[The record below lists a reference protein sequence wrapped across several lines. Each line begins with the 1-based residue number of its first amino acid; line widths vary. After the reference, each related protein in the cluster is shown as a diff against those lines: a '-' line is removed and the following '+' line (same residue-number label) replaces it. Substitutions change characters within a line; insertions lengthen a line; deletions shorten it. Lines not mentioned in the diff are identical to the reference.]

1 MIINPYN
8 VFEIKQ
14 ENIKEEKKDRLVENS
29 IDFLINNYKQLIDN
43 KKTGEIKRILE
54 KYFISQ
60 KIKLNNINADIVI
73 KEVTN
78 KLFGYDILQQYID
91 DKYTTDIRAVEY
103 DNIYV
108 KKFGKWEKSNISFA
122 SKEEFDDF
130 IRYSI
135 LKNGGNINYEKPIV
149 VVSDKINHLRIEAG
163 IDPVNVK
170 ASSIVIRI
178 HKDNN
183 TKTLESLFAKDY
195 MLNKEQYMFLE
206 NSVKQLKNILIVG
219 KGGSGKTTLLRA
231 LIEKLPKDIAI
242 CTNEETA
249 ELYINNRNIIQREV
263 LMRKTEE
270 QSIDLEKLTRHSLV
284 MSNDVII
291 IGELKGKEASMF
303 FDAISTGHVGYTT
316 IHADSVE
323 NSIDRLIVLIKKDIK
338 AQGYTDIFL
347 RRFIISSIDYIVYM
361 KEYKIEEIASLEY
374 DERENRIK
382 KNTIFINN
390 QINNGESNENNI

>member
-14 ENIKEEKKDRLVENS
+14 ETIKEDKKDKIVENS
-29 IDFLINNYKQLIDN
+29 INFLINNHKQLIDN
-43 KKTGEIKRILE
+43 KKNIDIKKVLE

-60 KIKLNNINADIVI
+60 KIKLSNVNADIVI
-73 KEVTN
+73 KEVIN
-78 KLFGYDILQQYID
+78 KLFGYGILQQYID
-91 DKYTTDIRAVEY
+91 DKYTTDIRAVSY

-108 KKFGKWEKSNISFA
+108 KKLGKWEKSNISFA
-122 SKEEFDDF
+122 SKEEFNDF

-135 LKNGGNINYEKPIV
+135 LKNGGNINYERPIV
-149 VVSDKINHLRIEAG
+149 VVSDKANHLRIEAG

-170 ASSIVIRI
+170 ASSIVVRI
-178 HKDNN
+178 HKDND

-195 MLNKEQYMFLE
+195 MLSKEQYMFLD

-231 LIEKLPKDIAI
+231 LIDKLPKDIAI

-249 ELYINNRNIIQREV
+249 ELYITNRNIIQREV

-347 RRFIISSIDYIVYM
+347 RRFIISSIDYVVYM

-382 KNTIFINN
+382 KNTIFENK
-390 QINNGESNENNI
+390 QINTGECNDNNI

>member
-1 MIINPYN
+1 MIIDPYN
-8 VFEIKQ
+8 VHETKQEEIK
-14 ENIKEEKKDRLVENS
+14 EKNKNNIIQNS
-29 IDFLINNYKQLIDN
+29 ISFLIANNK
-43 KKTGEIKRILE
+43 EIIESRKEDEIRNALE

-60 KIKLNNINADIVI
+60 GIKLNSINKESIV
-73 KEVTN
+73 KEISN
-78 KLFGYDILQQYID
+78 KLFGYGILQQYIE
-91 DKYTTDIRAVEY
+91 DKYTTDIRAVAY
-103 DNIYV
+103 NKIYV
-108 KKFGKWEKSNISFA
+108 KKLGKWEETNSCFETA
-122 SKEEFDDF
+122 DEFDEF
-130 IRYSI
+130 IRYAI

-149 VVSDKINHLRIEAG
+149 VVSDKISHLRIEAG

-178 HKDNN
+178 HKDNEV
-183 TKTLESLFAKDY
+183 KKLEALFVKDN
-195 MLNKEQYMFLE
+195 MLSKDEYVFLQDA
-206 NSVKQLKNILIVG
+206 VKNLKNILIVG

-231 LIEKLPKDIAI
+231 MIDKLPENIAI

-249 ELYINNRNIIQREV
+249 ELYIENKNIIQREV
-263 LMRKTEE
+263 LIRKTEE

-338 AQGYTDIFL
+338 AQGYTDTFL
-347 RRFIISSIDYIVYM
+347 RRFIISSIDYVVYM
-361 KEYKIEEIASLEY
+361 KDYKVQEIAELVY
-374 DERENRIK
+374 DEKENKILK
-382 KNTIFINN
+382 QTVCINA
-390 QINNGESNENNI
+390 

>member
-361 KEYKIEEIASLEY
+361 KENKREEIASLEY

>member
-14 ENIKEEKKDRLVENS
+14 ESIKEEKKDKLVESS

-43 KKTGEIKRILE
+43 RKDDEIKKVLE

-60 KIKLNNINADIVI
+60 KIKLSNINVDIVI

-78 KLFGYDILQQYID
+78 KLFGYGILQQYID
-91 DKYTTDIRAVEY
+91 DKYTTDIRAVAY

-108 KKFGKWEKSNISFA
+108 KKLGKWEKSNISFA
-122 SKEEFDDF
+122 NKEEFDDF

-149 VVSDKINHLRIEAG
+149 VVSDKTNHLRIEAG

-178 HKDNN
+178 HKDND

-231 LIEKLPKDIAI
+231 LIDKLPKDIAI

-338 AQGYTDIFL
+338 AQGYTDVFL

-374 DERENRIK
+374 DEKENIIN
-382 KNTIFINN
+382 KNTIFENK
-390 QINNGESNENNI
+390 QINYGESNDRNI

>member
-1 MIINPYN
+1 MIIDPYN
-8 VFEIKQ
+8 VHETKQEEIK
-14 ENIKEEKKDRLVENS
+14 EKNKNNIIQNS
-29 IDFLINNYKQLIDN
+29 ISFLIANNK
-43 KKTGEIKRILE
+43 EIIESRKEDEIRNALE

-60 KIKLNNINADIVI
+60 GIKLNSINKESIV
-73 KEVTN
+73 KEISN
-78 KLFGYDILQQYID
+78 KLFGYGILQQYID
-91 DKYTTDIRAVEY
+91 DKYTTDIRAVSY
-103 DNIYV
+103 NKIYI
-108 KKFGKWEKSNISFA
+108 KKLGKWEETDSCFENS
-122 SKEEFDDF
+122 EEFDEF
-130 IRYSI
+130 IRYAI

-163 IDPVNVK
+163 MAPVNVQ

-178 HKDNN
+178 HKDND
-183 TKTLESLFAKDY
+183 TKNLETLFAKDN
-195 MLNKEQYMFLE
+195 MLNKAEYMFLQE
-206 NSVKQLKNILIVG
+206 AVKNLKNVLIVG

-231 LIEKLPKDIAI
+231 IIDKLPEKIAI

-249 ELYINNRNIIQREV
+249 ELYIKNRNIIQREM
-263 LMRKTEE
+263 LIRKTNE

-338 AQGYTDIFL
+338 AQGYTDTFL
-347 RRFIISSIDYIVYM
+347 RRFIISSIDYVVYM
-361 KEYKIEEIASLEY
+361 KDYKIQEIAKLTY
-374 DERENRIK
+374 DENENRIVKQTVCINK
-382 KNTIFINN
+382 KERELNEHTI
-390 QINNGESNENNI
+390 